1 MLFLRISQN
10 LFKMTIKQKI
20 ILIAII
26 SAMFLV
32 WFSLFGCK
40 HDHQKKYPNDIHN
53 ALSFGIPSIPDSFR
67 LALSRYQNTRGTE
80 LEDFSPGNRGV
91 IVQKR
96 EEQISRLFLAE
107 KPGAK
112 LKQLTFGNESVFNAL
127 VCPDSFQKCLLFEQ
141 DTGGNENFQIFSL
154 DLASLKVTQITN
166 NAFQNEG
173 VVWSNK
179 GDRFAFVSNRGNGK
193 DYDLYI
199 SSIADPTKATC
210 VLAKGGS
217 WSICDWA
224 PDDRKLLVSQYV
236 SRTSSYLYILD
247 LQSGVLL
254 PLHENIDTAS
264 EEIGA
269 FGPEGKGVFFTSDK
283 ETDCRCLRYFDC
295 SSKKETLLTPTI
307 HWDVGEI
314 ALSKNRERLSF
325 SMNEDGFTSIY
336 LMNTKT
342 YTFKPVPNMP
352 FGIINRLRFSASGA
366 ALAMSIKTP
375 RQPECIYAIDLQ
387 DFSLTQWASGEL
399 GGLEQERM
407 IAPTIIHYPTFDS
420 VSGKPRLIPCFY
432 FKPVN
437 LFSPRPVLIMIH
449 GGPETQFWP
458 AFSAS
463 MQFYV
468 NEMGIAVLAPNVR
481 GSGGYGKAYL
491 NLDNG
496 MKREDAVR
504 DIGALLDWIAKE
516 PGLDASRVSVM
527 GGSYGGYMAL
537 ASMTHFNDRLR
548 AGIDIYGI
556 SSFLTFMEHTA
567 PYRKDLRRVEYGDE
581 RDPSMHDFLRRISPI
596 TSASRIT
603 KPLLIVQGANDARVP
618 QEESRQIAAAVQKNG
633 GVVWLSI
640 TASEGHG
647 FRRKANI
654 DNQELMEAYFLKLF
668 LVDK

>member
-1 MLFLRISQN
+1 
-10 LFKMTIKQKI
+10 MTIKPKI
-20 ILIAII
+20 IVIAT
-26 SAMFLV
+26 SSFMSLVCFMF
-32 WFSLFGCK
+32 FGCK
-40 HDHQKKYPNDIHN
+40 HNHQNKDPNDIHN

-67 LALSRYQNTRGTE
+67 LAMSRYQNARGTE
-80 LEDFSPGNRGV
+80 LEDFCPGGKGV
-91 IVQKR
+91 VVQKR
-96 EEQISRLFLAE
+96 EGQAGQFFLAE

-112 LKQLTFGNESVFNAL
+112 LRQLTFGNESVFNGSI
-127 VCPDSFQKCLLFEQ
+127 CPDPLRNRMLFEQ

-154 DLASLKVTQITN
+154 DLGSLKVTQITD
-166 NAFQNEG
+166 NAFQNQG

-210 VLAKGGS
+210 VLSKGGS

-224 PDDRKLLVSQYV
+224 PDDRKLLVSRYV
-236 SRTSSYLYILD
+236 SRTSSYLYLLD
-247 LQSGVLL
+247 PQSGVLL
-254 PLHENIDTAS
+254 ALHENIDTAS

-283 ETDCRCLRYFDC
+283 ETDFRCLRYFDC
-295 SSKKETLLTPTI
+295 STKKETLLTPLV

-325 SMNEDGFTSIY
+325 SVNENGFSRIY
-336 LMNTKT
+336 LMDAKN
-342 YTFKPVPNMP
+342 FDFRPLPGLP
-352 FGIINRLRFSASGA
+352 LGIVNRLRFNPTGTV
-366 ALAMSIKTP
+366 LAMSIKTS
-375 RQPECIYAIDLQ
+375 QEPESVYAMDLG
-387 DFSLTQWASGEL
+387 DFSLALWTSGDL
-399 GGLEQERM
+399 GGLEHRRM

-463 MQFYV
+463 TQFYV

-481 GSGGYGKAYL
+481 GSGGYGKTYL

-516 PGLDASRVSVM
+516 PGLDSSRVAVM

-537 ASMTHFNDRLR
+537 ASMTHYNDRLR

-556 SSFLTFMEHTA
+556 SNFLTFMEHTA

-581 RDPSMHDFLRRISPI
+581 RDPAMRDFLLRISPV

-603 KPLLIVQGANDARVP
+603 KPLLIIQGANDARVP

-633 GVVWLSI
+633 GVVWMSI

-647 FRRKANI
+647 FRKKANI
-654 DNQELMEAYFLKLF
+654 DNQDLIEAYFLKQW
-668 LVDK
+668 LVEKQ

>member
-1 MLFLRISQN
+1 MFFFLY
-10 LFKMTIKQKI
+10 
-20 ILIAII
+20 
-26 SAMFLV
+26 
-32 WFSLFGCK
+32 GCK
-40 HDHQKKYPNDIHN
+40 HDHQNKDPNDIQG

-67 LALSRYQNTRGTE
+67 LAMSHYQNTRGSE
-80 LEDFSPGNRGV
+80 LEDFWPGGKGV

-96 EEQISRLFLAE
+96 EGQTSQFFLAE

-112 LKQLTFGNESVFNAL
+112 PKQLTFGNESVFNAL
-127 VCPDSFQKCLLFEQ
+127 VCPDSVQKCLLFEQ

-154 DLASLKVTQITN
+154 NLGSLKVTQITS

-179 GDRFAFVSNRGNGK
+179 GDYFAFVSNRGSGK

-199 SSIADPTKATC
+199 SAIADPTKATC
-210 VLAKGGS
+210 VLSKGGS

-224 PDDRKLLVSQYV
+224 PDDRKLLVSRYV

-247 LQSGVLL
+247 VQSGILL
-254 PLHENIDTAS
+254 PLHENSDTAS

-283 ETDCRCLRYFDC
+283 GTDFRCLRYFDC
-295 SSKKETLLTPTI
+295 STKKETLLTPLI

-314 ALSKNRERLSF
+314 TLSKNRERLSF
-325 SMNEDGFTSIY
+325 SVNENGFSRIY
-336 LMNTKT
+336 LMDTKT
-342 YTFKPVPNMP
+342 FEFKPLPGLPN
-352 FGIINRLRFSASGA
+352 GIINRLRFNSTGTV
-366 ALAMSIKTP
+366 LAMSIKTP
-375 RQPECIYAIDLQ
+375 QEPESVYAMDLR
-387 DFSLTQWASGEL
+387 DFSLTLRTSGEL
-399 GGLEQERM
+399 GGLDRGRM
-407 IAPTIIHYPTFDS
+407 IAPTIMHYPTFDS

-463 MQFYV
+463 TQFYV

-481 GSGGYGKAYL
+481 GSGGYGKTYL

-516 PGLDASRVSVM
+516 PGLDSSRVAVM

-537 ASMTHFNDRLR
+537 ASMTHFSYRLR

-567 PYRKDLRRVEYGDE
+567 PYRRDLRRVEYGDE
-581 RDPSMHDFLRRISPI
+581 RDPAMHDFLRRISPI

-618 QEESRQIAAAVQKNG
+618 EEESRQIAAAVQKNG
-633 GVVWLSI
+633 GVVWMSI

-647 FRRKANI
+647 FRKKANI
-654 DNQELMEAYFLKLF
+654 DNQDLIEAYFLKQWLIE
-668 LVDK
+668 K